1 MQKSNTNTINTHY
14 VEFSPGK
21 DPFEKARRKGPRS
34 WILKHIFHGS
44 NKILFII
51 VLITT
56 IIASN
61 LSSIIMVII
70 GNAISDF
77 LIGNYSSLFF
87 YTIIILLLSIGT
99 PIMRLA
105 NYMLRE
111 VIAQRM
117 ERDCR
122 REFYTNLLGKSQ
134 SFHEQQKIGDLM
146 ARVTDDVRML
156 NFLISPALSLIF
168 ESFTSLIVPLIYIII
183 FYPPQLIFAPLLF
196 SILFLFLLRSY
207 VRKLGPITGRLRGSF
222 GMMNDTL
229 NETLTGIEVV
239 KATVQESKE
248 LEKYYS
254 KAKLYRNAYID
265 QARVQAKYLPILVL
279 SVTITLG
286 FTHAIILNF
295 FNLMAIGEIIAYY
308 GLIMQLRFPTFISIF
323 VFAIVRL
330 AITSSERLLDLMN
343 RETEIDE
350 NIKGIKKI
358 IEGEIKFEAVSYL
371 S

>member
-1 MQKSNTNTINTHY
+1 MTTKIFPANTSRH

-21 DPFEKARRKGPRS
+21 DPFEKARRKGSRR

-44 NKILFII
+44 NKLLFII
-51 VLITT
+51 VLFTT
-56 IIASN
+56 IITSN

-77 LIGNYSSLFF
+77 LIGNYSTLSF
-87 YTIIILLLSIGT
+87 YTAIILLLSVGT

-183 FYPPQLIFAPLLF
+183 FYPPQLILAPLLF
-196 SILFLFLLRSY
+196 SVLFLFLLRSY

-222 GMMNDTL
+222 GMMNATL
-229 NETLTGIEVV
+229 NETLTPF
-239 KATVQESKE
+239 
-248 LEKYYS
+248 
-254 KAKLYRNAYID
+254 R
-265 QARVQAKYLPILVL
+265 
-279 SVTITLG
+279 
-286 FTHAIILNF
+286 
-295 FNLMAIGEIIAYY
+295 
-308 GLIMQLRFPTFISIF
+308 
-323 VFAIVRL
+323 
-330 AITSSERLLDLMN
+330 
-343 RETEIDE
+343 
-350 NIKGIKKI
+350 
-358 IEGEIKFEAVSYL
+358 
-371 S
+371 

>member
-1 MQKSNTNTINTHY
+1 MQKSTANTINTHY

-21 DPFEKARRKGPRS
+21 DPFEKARRKGIRS

-44 NKILFII
+44 NKFLLFI

-56 IIASN
+56 LIASN

-77 LIGNYSSLFF
+77 LIGDYSTLFF
-87 YTIIILLLSIGT
+87 YIIIVLSLSIGT
-99 PIMRLA
+99 PIMRLI
-105 NYMLRE
+105 NYLLRE

-168 ESFTSLIVPLIYIII
+168 ESFTALIIPLIYIII

-196 SILFLFLLRSY
+196 SVLFLFSLRSY

-222 GMMNDTL
+222 GMMNATL

-239 KATVQESKE
+239 KGTVQEAQE
-248 LEKYYS
+248 IEKYFS
-254 KAKLYRNAYID
+254 MAKSYRDAYIE
-265 QARVQAKYLPILVL
+265 QGRIQAKYLPILFL
-279 SVTITLG
+279 SISLTLA
-286 FTHAIILNF
+286 FAHAITLNF
-295 FNLMAIGEIIAYY
+295 FNLMSIGEIIAYY
-308 GLIMQLRFPTFISIF
+308 GLIAQLRFPTFISIF
-323 VFAIVRL
+323 VFAIIRL
-330 AITSSERLLDLMN
+330 AASSSERLLNLMN
-343 RETEIDE
+343 KETEIDE
-350 NIKGIKKI
+350 NVKGLKKSIKGEKR
-358 IEGEIKFEAVSYL
+358 
-371 S
+371 